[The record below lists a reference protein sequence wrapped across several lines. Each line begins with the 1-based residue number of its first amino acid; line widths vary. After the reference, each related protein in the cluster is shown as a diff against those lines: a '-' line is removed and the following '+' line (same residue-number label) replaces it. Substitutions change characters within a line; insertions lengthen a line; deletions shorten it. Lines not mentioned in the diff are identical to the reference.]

1 MSGETFVTASLLYN
15 LVACPH
21 RVTMDITADP
31 AKRDEPNAFVE
42 LLWERG
48 SLYEREV
55 ISRFTIPF
63 IDLSGFSGA
72 EKQRLTLEAMKR
84 GESFIYSG
92 RIAIGDLLGEPDLL
106 RKECTGYIAGDIKS
120 GSGEE
125 GPEDDSKPKAH
136 YAVQLALYTDIL
148 EQLGM
153 STGRRAFVWDIHGD
167 EVPYDFAAPQ
177 GRRDPTTL
185 WQDYQEALQEARAII
200 GGKATLP
207 AASATCKLCHWYSSC
222 VQKLKESDDLT
233 IIPELG
239 RSKRDIMIASV
250 RTVID
255 LARAD
260 PAAFIDGKKTVFPG
274 IGPDTLRKFHQRA
287 KLLSTKDAKPYLRA
301 PIHLPQFN
309 RELFFDIEVDPMR
322 DVCYLHGFVERTG
335 VDNATEVFV
344 STFADEPTPESER
357 KAFADAWAYLQQSRP
372 CAIYYYSKYERTI
385 YRKLAQKYPG
395 ICTAEEVEDL
405 FNPAHAIDL
414 YNDVVKKATEWP
426 TWDFSIKSLAKYLGF
441 SWRDT
446 HPSGAASIEWFH
458 RWVKTGD
465 PAVRQRV
472 LDYNE
477 DDCRATRVL
486 RDALETLPLAP
497 EGSA

>member
-1 MSGETFVTASLLYN
+1 MSGQTFVTASLLYN

-21 RVTMDITADP
+21 RVTMDINGDP
-31 AKRDEPNAFVE
+31 AARDKPNAFVE

-48 SLYEREV
+48 SLYEHEV
-55 ISRFTIPF
+55 ISRLTTPF
-63 IDLSGFSGA
+63 IDLSQYSGA
-72 EKQRLTLEAMKR
+72 EKQRLTIEAMQR
-84 GESFIYSG
+84 GEPFIYAG
-92 RIAIGDLLGEPDLL
+92 RITTGDLVGEPDLL
-106 RKECTGYIAGDIKS
+106 RKEGAGYIAGDIKS

-148 EQLGM
+148 EQTGM
-153 STGRRAFVWDIHGD
+153 SAGRRAFVWDIRGD
-167 EVPYDFAAPQ
+167 EVPYDFTAPQ
-177 GRRDPTTL
+177 GKRDPRTL
-185 WQDYQEALQEARAII
+185 WQDYQENLQDAREII

-207 AASATCKLCHWYSSC
+207 AASATCKLCHWYSAC
-222 VQKLKESDDLT
+222 VRQLKEADDLT
-233 IIPELG
+233 MIPELG
-239 RSKRDIMIASV
+239 RSKRDIMISRV
-250 RTVID
+250 RTVTN
-255 LARAD
+255 LAHAD
-260 PAAFIDGKKTVFPG
+260 PATFIEGKKTVFPG

-287 KLLSTKDAKPYLRA
+287 KLLSVKDAKPYLRA
-301 PIHLPQFN
+301 PIHLPSFD

-335 VDNATEVFV
+335 SDNGTERFV
-344 STFADEPTPESER
+344 SAFADEPTPESER

-372 CAIYYYSKYERTI
+372 CAVYYYSKYERTI
-385 YRKLAQKYPG
+385 YRKLAQKFPG
-395 ICTAEEVEDL
+395 ICTAEEIEDL
-405 FNPAHAIDL
+405 FDPAHAIDL

-441 SWRDT
+441 SWRDN

-458 RWVKTGD
+458 RWVETGD
-465 PAVRQRV
+465 KAVRQRV

-486 RDALETLPLAP
+486 RDALQTLPMAP

>member
-55 ISRFTIPF
+55 ISRLTIPF

-106 RKECTGYIAGDIKS
+106 RKEGTGYIAGDIKS

-148 EQLGM
+148 EQLGI

-177 GRRDPTTL
+177 GKRDPTTL

-207 AASATCKLCHWYSSC
+207 AASATCKLCHWYSAC
-222 VQKLKESDDLT
+222 VQKLKEADDLT
-233 IIPELG
+233 MIPELG

-250 RTVID
+250 RTVTD

-260 PAAFIDGKKTVFPG
+260 PAAFIAGKKTVFPG

-287 KLLSTKDAKPYLRA
+287 KLLSTKDATPYLRA
-301 PIHLPQFN
+301 PVHLPQFN

-335 VDNATEVFV
+335 GDNTTEVFV

-357 KAFADAWAYLQQSRP
+357 NAFADAWAYLQQTRP

-385 YRKLAQKYPG
+385 YRKLALKYPG

-405 FNPAHAIDL
+405 FDPAHAIDL

>member
-1 MSGETFVTASLLYN
+1 MNTSVTASLLYN

-21 RVTMDITADP
+21 RVTMDITGDP

-55 ISRFTIPF
+55 ISRLTIPF

-84 GESFIYSG
+84 GEPFIYAG
-92 RIAIGDLLGEPDLL
+92 RIAIGDLVGEPDLL
-106 RKECTGYIAGDIKS
+106 RKEASGYIAGDIKS
-120 GSGEE
+120 GAGEE

-153 STGRRAFVWDIHGD
+153 SAGRRAFVWDIHGD
-167 EVPYDFAAPQ
+167 EVPYDFDALQ
-177 GRRDPTTL
+177 GKRDPRTL

-200 GGKATLP
+200 GGKPTLP
-207 AASATCKLCHWYSSC
+207 AASATCKLCHWHTAC
-222 VQKLKESDDLT
+222 VQKLKEADDLT
-233 IIPELG
+233 MIPELG
-239 RSKRDIMIASV
+239 RSKRDIMIAGV
-250 RTVID
+250 RNVTD
-255 LARAD
+255 LAHAD
-260 PAAFIDGKKTVFPG
+260 PGSFIDRKKTIFPG
-274 IGPDTLRKFHQRA
+274 IGPETLWKFHERS
-287 KLLSTKDAKPYLRA
+287 KLLSTKGSKPYLRA
-301 PIHLPQFN
+301 PIHLPAYE

-322 DVCYLHGFVERTG
+322 DVCYLHGFVERTRG
-335 VDNATEVFV
+335 DNATEAFVF
-344 STFADEPTPESER
+344 TFADEPTAEAER
-357 KAFADAWAYLQQSRP
+357 KAFAEAWAHLQQRRP

-385 YRKLAQKYPG
+385 YRKLAQKFPG
-395 ICTAEEVEDL
+395 ICTADEVEDL
-405 FNPAHAIDL
+405 FDPAHAIDL

-441 SWRDT
+441 AWRDT

-465 PAVRQRV
+465 PAIRQRV

-486 RDALETLPLAP
+486 RDALDTLPLAP